1 MIIVDLNKSRFEHG
15 YWSKLRQP
23 AFIFYIK
30 FTKNTW
36 KKEALERFDQIVNSM
51 LPSEDVL
58 NLPENVASHPL
69 LSRLAKTAL
78 GILSASCM
86 PIMSGVNAISVE
98 QRDGADWLLGLSAVN
113 SNILAPLWAI
123 SWSSNLLNLIESGD
137 AIDTNKLHQDLVKL
151 IEKSKRYAPRG
162 LNTLRILKAAHEE
175 SIPWRHIIDNVYQFG
190 WGSRSHWLDSSFTD
204 ETSQIS
210 ARLARNK
217 ATCAI
222 VLSQAG
228 LPVPSHLLATNE
240 THAVELANKLG
251 YPVVVKPAN
260 LDGGRGVLV
269 GLSSAEA
276 VRKAYLS
283 VCKLSSQILI
293 EKYVSGNDYRLQVH
307 KREVFSV
314 LHRRPAYIIG
324 DGVSTIETLILEANR
339 NLNKQKP
346 DRSAEQARV
355 AIVVDDELNEWLRQQ
370 GQTLKSKPASGQPI
384 RLKGAAN
391 VSSGGTRE
399 EIPIDNVHPDNLAL
413 AERAASTLR
422 LDLAGVDLII
432 PNISCSWRETGA
444 AIIEVNAQPQI
455 SRHLLRPLIR
465 RILRGNGRIPVIVIV
480 GNERQAEML
489 RKSLTISLKVNS
501 ICLEWLFSQGA
512 TPSEIQKT
520 TAQCRNLLSD
530 NNIDAIIWHIAT
542 CETSVEALPFDRL
555 DALVILD
562 AFRGNATTLS
572 SWNNL
577 YEKLVDISDKV
588 WKVQEGITPNE
599 DNLTLNLLPARL
611 QQLISDLI
619 DTSIAKDNK
628 LETK

>member
-1 MIIVDLNKSRFEHG
+1 MIKLDLKKSRFEHG
-15 YWSKLRQP
+15 YWNQLRQP

-30 FTKNTW
+30 FTKN
-36 KKEALERFDQIVNSM
+36 KLEKEALERFDQIVNSM
-51 LPSEDVL
+51 LPSQDAL
-58 NLPENVASHPL
+58 NLPENVACHPL

-78 GILSASCM
+78 GILSASGM

-98 QRDGADWLLGLSAVN
+98 QRDGADWLLGLCAVN
-113 SNILAPLWAI
+113 SNILAPFWAVN
-123 SWSSNLLNLIESGD
+123 WSSNLLSLIDSGD
-137 AIDTNKLHQDLVKL
+137 AIDTNELQQNLVKL
-151 IEKSKRYAPRG
+151 IEKSSRHAPRG

-175 SIPWRHIIDNVYQFG
+175 SIPWRHIVDNVYQFG

-210 ARLARNK
+210 TNLARNK
-217 ATCAI
+217 AACAI

-228 LPVPSHLLATNE
+228 LPVPRHRFATNE
-240 THAVELANKLG
+240 THAEEIANKLG

-260 LDGGRGVLV
+260 LDGGSGVLV
-269 GLSSAEA
+269 GLSCAEA

-283 VCKLSSQILI
+283 VCKHSSQILI

-314 LHRRPAYIIG
+314 LLRRPAYIIG

-339 NLNKQKP
+339 NLNKQKT
-346 DRSAEQARV
+346 DQSAEQARV

-370 GQTLKSKPASGQPI
+370 GETLKSKPASGQRI

-399 EIPIDNVHPDNLAL
+399 EIPIGNVHPDNLAL

-432 PNISCSWRETGA
+432 PNISSSWRETGA
-444 AIIEVNAQPQI
+444 TIIEVNAQPQI

-465 RILRGNGRIPVIVIV
+465 KILRGNGRIPVIVII
-480 GNERQAEML
+480 GNERQAKIL
-489 RKSLTISLKVNS
+489 RKSLTLSLKINS
-501 ICLEWLFSQGA
+501 ICLEWVSSQG
-512 TPSEIQKT
+512 TSTSEIQKT
-520 TAQCRNLLSD
+520 SAQCRILLSD
-530 NNIDAIIWHIAT
+530 NSIDAIIWHMSTCAT
-542 CETSVEALPFDRL
+542 SINALPFDRL

-562 AFRGNATTLS
+562 AVRSSTASLS
-572 SWNNL
+572 SWNNPCK
-577 YEKLVDISDKV
+577 KLVDMSDRV
-588 WKVQEGITPNE
+588 WKVQEAITPNE
-599 DNLTLNLLPARL
+599 SDLTYNLLPARL
-611 QQLISDLI
+611 LQLIKDLI
-619 DTSIAKDNK
+619 DTSITKDDK
-628 LETK
+628 FETK

>member
-1 MIIVDLNKSRFEHG
+1 MIKVDLKKSRFEHG
-15 YWSKLRQP
+15 YWNQLRQP

-36 KKEALERFDQIVNSM
+36 EKEALERFDQMVNSM
-51 LPSEDVL
+51 LPSQDAL
-58 NLPENVASHPL
+58 NLPENVGCHPL

-78 GILSASCM
+78 GILSASGM

-98 QRDGADWLLGLSAVN
+98 QHDGAEWLLGLCAVN
-113 SNILAPLWAI
+113 PNILAPLWAI
-123 SWSSNLLNLIESGD
+123 NWSSNLLSLIESED
-137 AIDTNKLHQDLVKL
+137 AIDTNELQKNLVKL
-151 IEKSKRYAPRG
+151 IEKSRRYAPRG
-162 LNTLRILKAAHEE
+162 VNTLRILKAAHEE
-175 SIPWRHIIDNVYQFG
+175 SIPWRHIVDNVYQFG

-210 ARLARNK
+210 ATLARNK

-228 LPVPSHLLATNE
+228 LPVPRHLFATNE
-240 THAVELANKLG
+240 THAEELANKLG

-269 GLSSAEA
+269 GLSCAEA

-283 VCKLSSQILI
+283 VCKLSSHILI
-293 EKYVSGNDYRLQVH
+293 EQYIPGNDYRLQVH
-307 KREVFSV
+307 KQEVFSV

-346 DRSAEQARV
+346 DQSAEQARV
-355 AIVVDDELNEWLRQQ
+355 AIIVDDELNEWLRQQ
-370 GQTLKSKPASGQPI
+370 GQTLRSKPANGQPI

-399 EIPIDNVHPDNLAL
+399 EIPIGNVHPDNLAL

-465 RILRGNGRIPVIVIV
+465 RILSGNGRIPVIVII
-480 GNERQAEML
+480 GNERQAKIL
-489 RKSLTISLKVNS
+489 RKSLIPSLKVNS
-501 ICLEWLFSQGA
+501 ICLEWVTSQGA
-512 TPSEIQKT
+512 STSEIQKT
-520 TAQCRNLLSD
+520 AAQCRNLLSD
-530 NNIDAIIWHIAT
+530 NNIDAIIWHMST
-542 CETSVEALPFDRL
+542 CPTSIEALPFDRL

-562 AFRGNATTLS
+562 AVSCSTASLS
-572 SWNNL
+572 SS
-577 YEKLVDISDKV
+577 YKKLVDMSDKV
-588 WKVQEGITPNE
+588 WKVQEVITPNE
-599 DNLTLNLLPARL
+599 GNLTYKLLPARL
-611 QQLISDLI
+611 RHLIKDLL
-619 DTSIAKDNK
+619 DTSIMKDNK